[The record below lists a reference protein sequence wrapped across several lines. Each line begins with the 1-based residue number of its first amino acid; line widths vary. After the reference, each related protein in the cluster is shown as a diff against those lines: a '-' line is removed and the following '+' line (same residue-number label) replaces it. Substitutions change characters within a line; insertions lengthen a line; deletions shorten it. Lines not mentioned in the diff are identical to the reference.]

1 MNDKNNAS
9 TYLLF
14 VRTVKKKERPENE
27 RTKIQKIWKWPQ
39 RSTFVN
45 CKNLALKQNDV
56 NLMTRVSRNT
66 HMEAQVLPSS
76 YSGPCGHTVAGEKQK
91 NTGWQR
97 TRKTGTSRNNIHVS
111 GLQHY
116 RRSLI
121 NMETQSKLIVTI

>member
-91 NTGWQR
+91 IQDGSER
-97 TRKTGTSRNNIHVS
+97 
-111 GLQHY
+111 
-116 RRSLI
+116 
-121 NMETQSKLIVTI
+121 EKLVRVE